1 MEKIK
6 IVFLG
11 NSHISLAAL
20 EPLMKDQR
28 FKIIAVFTTIDQKI
42 GRNHSK
48 LLPSPVALFAKKNH
62 LNLIKTAN
70 INKDIDK
77 LKDLDFDLLVT
88 LSFGQ
93 ILAPEVLKLAKLINL
108 NIHASLLPKGRGA
121 NPIQQAILEGEKETG
136 FSLMEMIEEMDAGDY
151 FYQAKIK
158 IADDDTYLK
167 LEEKIANLIKLKIT
181 DLLIKY
187 VDQKLTRTKQ
197 EQNKVSYW
205 GKISPS
211 LQIID
216 FNKSTIEIYNKI
228 RALNPKPKAKFIFKN
243 IEIFVLE
250 AKYKLLKKEQ
260 IKEKIGT
267 FLKIEKEGIFFQTID
282 GIIIFTKIIIPGKK
296 AQYVSEIVNG
306 KSIFKN

>member
-1 MEKIK
+1 MKEIK
-6 IVFLG
+6 VVFLG
-11 NSHISLAAL
+11 NSNISLAAL
-20 EPLMKDQR
+20 EPLIKDKR
-28 FKIIAVFTTIDQKI
+28 FKIVAVFTTIDQKI

-70 INKDIDK
+70 INQDIDK
-77 LKDLDFDLLVT
+77 LRELDFDLLVT

-121 NPIQQAILEGEKETG
+121 NPIQQAILAGEKETG

-151 FYQAKIK
+151 FYQAKVK
-158 IADDDTYLK
+158 IANDDTYLK
-167 LEEKIANLIKLKIT
+167 LEQKLYDLIKFKIAN
-181 DLLIKY
+181 LLIKY
-187 VDQKLTRTKQ
+187 VDHKLTRTKQ
-197 EQNKVSYW
+197 DQSKVSYW
-205 GKISPS
+205 GKIDPN
-211 LQIID
+211 LQVID
-216 FNKSTIEIYNKI
+216 FTKSTIEIYNKI
-228 RALNPKPKAKFIFKN
+228 RAFNPKPKAKFIFKKQ
-243 IEIFVLE
+243 EIFVLE

-260 IKEKIGT
+260 ILKKAGT
-267 FLKIEKEGIFFQTID
+267 FLKIEKEGIFLQTID

-296 AQYVSEIVNG
+296 AQYVSEIING

>member
-1 MEKIK
+1 MKEIK

-11 NSHISLAAL
+11 NSNISLAAL
-20 EPLMKDQR
+20 EPLANDKR

-48 LLPSPVALFAKKNH
+48 LLPSPVALFAKKKE
-62 LNLIKTAN
+62 LNVIKTEN

-77 LKDLDFDLLVT
+77 LKSLDFDLLVT

-93 ILAPEVLKLAKLINL
+93 ILAPAVLKLAKKANL

-136 FSLMEMIEEMDAGDY
+136 FSLMEMIEAMDAGDY

-158 IADDDTYLK
+158 IANEDTYLE
-167 LEEKIANLIKLKIT
+167 LEKKIHDLIKIKIA

-187 VDQKLTRTKQ
+187 VDHKLLRIKQ
-197 EQNKVSYW
+197 DQSKVSYW
-205 GKISPS
+205 GKISPA
-211 LQIID
+211 LQEID
-216 FNKSTIEIYNKI
+216 FNQKSSQIYNKI
-228 RALNPKPKAKFIFKN
+228 RALNPKPKAKFLFKN
-243 IEIFVLE
+243 KEIFVLE
-250 AKYKLLKKEQ
+250 AKYQLLKKEQ
-260 IKEKIGT
+260 IKEKAGT
-267 FLKIEKEGIFFQTID
+267 FLKIEKEGIFFQTVD